1 MSEEAPDLS
10 RRPWWAGLGWKLFA
24 AFASVIVVGV
34 TTLWLAV
41 GFTAPRFFEQQMA
54 GMMQGSGGMM
64 GGSGG
69 MGTPSMDAA
78 LTVAFR
84 DAVTQAL
91 LVATAAAVLAAAV
104 ASLFVTGRIV
114 APLRRL
120 ATASRRLADGHY
132 AERVPVPSDDEL
144 GDLAR
149 SFNAMADALEATERR
164 RRELIGDVAH
174 ELRTPIA
181 TLEGYLEGLLDG
193 VVEPGPP
200 TWSRLHGEAGRLRRL
215 VDDLQ
220 ELSRA
225 EARQIPLVLRPT
237 DPAEIARVAVD
248 RLSAAFLE
256 KGLELR
262 SEVPARLPRV
272 QADPDRAIQVLSNLL
287 SNALRYTPVPGQVEL
302 SVKPGGGAVEFSVCD
317 SGVGITPEDLS
328 HVFERFYRVD
338 KSRSRALGGS
348 GIGLTIAKALAEGMG
363 GHLRA
368 DSAGPGQGS
377 SFTFVLPIA

>member
-1 MSEEAPDLS
+1 MSEATPDLS

-24 AFASVIVVGV
+24 AFASVIAVGV
-34 TTLWLAV
+34 ATLWLAV
-41 GFTAPRFFEQQMA
+41 GFTAPGFFEQQMA
-54 GMMQGSGGMM
+54 GMMQSSGDMT

-69 MGTPSMDAA
+69 MGGPAMNAA
-78 LTVAFR
+78 LAVAFR

-91 LVATAAAVLAAAV
+91 LVATVAAALAAAA
-104 ASLFVTGRIV
+104 ASLLVTGRIV

-120 ATASRRLADGHY
+120 ASASRRLADGHY
-132 AERVPVPSDDEL
+132 AERVPVPSNDEL

-193 VVEPGPP
+193 VVEPGAP
-200 TWSRLHGEAGRLRRL
+200 TWARLHGEAGRLRRL

-225 EARQIPLVLRPT
+225 EARQIPLVLVAT
-237 DPAEIARVAVD
+237 DPVEIARVAVD
-248 RLSAAFLE
+248 RLLASFAE

-262 SEVPARLPRV
+262 SDVPARLPRV
-272 QADPDRAIQVLSNLL
+272 KADLDRAIQVL
-287 SNALRYTPVPGQVEL
+287 SNALRYTPVPGHVEL
-302 SVKPGGGAVEFSVCD
+302 SVKPVGGAVEFSVCD
-317 SGVGITPEDLS
+317 SGVGIAAEDLS
-328 HVFERFYRVD
+328 HLFERFYRVD

-363 GHLRA
+363 GQIRA
-368 DSAGPGQGS
+368 ASGGPGQGS
-377 SFTFVLPIA
+377 TFTFALPIA